1 MKKRLVWIVL
11 WMFILGIPTVTF
23 AADTLT
29 TKSGAIWRIGDITK
43 REVILT
49 WIDDG
54 GDGVAESIDFSKSNL
69 NMEGWI
75 LYSCVTDPGA
85 TSPTDDYDITLVDKW
100 GVDKMGGAM
109 LNRDETNSEEAFPTA
124 GYPVVNGPTWTFT
137 VSGNSVSNATGV
149 CSCIFFSN

>member
-1 MKKRLVWIVL
+1 MKKRLVWVML
-11 WMFILGIPTVTF
+11 WTLILGVPTVAI

-54 GDGVAESIDFSKSNL
+54 GDGVSESIDFSKSSL

-75 LYSCVTDPGA
+75 LCV
-85 TSPTDDYDITLVDKW
+85 
-100 GVDKMGGAM
+100 
-109 LNRDETNSEEAFPTA
+109 
-124 GYPVVNGPTWTFT
+124 
-137 VSGNSVSNATGV
+137 SVQ
-149 CSCIFFSN
+149 

>member
-49 WIDDG
+49 WISDG
-54 GDGVAESIDFSKSNL
+54 GVGSPQQQT
-69 NMEGWI
+69 
-75 LYSCVTDPGA
+75 LYMDSMVITDEEPY
-85 TSPTDDYDITLVDKW
+85 TSSSPTIS
-100 GVDKMGGAM
+100 GVTGLG
-109 LNRDETNSEEAFPTA
+109 
-124 GYPVVNGPTWTFT
+124 
-137 VSGNSVSNATGV
+137 VSVQ
-149 CSCIFFSN
+149 